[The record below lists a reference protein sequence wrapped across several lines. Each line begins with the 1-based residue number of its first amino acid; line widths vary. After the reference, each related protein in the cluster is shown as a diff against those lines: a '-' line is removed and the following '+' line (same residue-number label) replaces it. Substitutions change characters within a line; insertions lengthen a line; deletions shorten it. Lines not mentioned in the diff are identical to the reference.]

1 MNRMIATTDYVK
13 LLFCPLKAT
22 AAAKVS
28 FKQLSILY
36 LINGLN
42 KRQFSIF
49 LKQLHLFEHLIP
61 HATIIK
67 QRSNKSD
74 IKMTEIPML
83 DKISSDPRRFFP
95 TYSSVIKF
103 ANSMPKYSQTFL
115 PISKSSINSPK
126 VTLLSSLRSILTG
139 FENVT
144 YQEDM

>member
-1 MNRMIATTDYVK
+1 MIATTDYVK
-13 LLFCPLKAT
+13 PFFCPLKAT

-28 FKQLSILY
+28 FRQLSILY

-49 LKQLHLFEHLIP
+49 LKQLHFLEHFIP
-61 HATIIK
+61 QATTSK
-67 QRSNKSD
+67 QISNKSD

-95 TYSSVIKF
+95 TCSSVIKF

-139 FENVT
+139 LENGTCHV
-144 YQEDM
+144 DM